1 MIESGWRVSLHAF
14 SHPKCSLLP
23 PPTKCK
29 YLHHISTAAAASSSK
44 TNAASQT
51 VDDDDDDDND
61 CVQQQKQQEQGL
73 RCERDVRFAVGNAFY
88 RSESSLGRDLGVLA
102 AAAHKLEKGSLRV
115 LDAMCGCG
123 VRAMRYIMH
132 SGADFVLANDACK
145 QFMLQNL
152 ERCSVIGSTSILT
165 QSHCLTDHILTAE
178 SSNWKVT
185 HVDANRLLSSRYLA
199 NDYFDLIDVDSFGS
213 SSVCLRSALA
223 AVRHGGL
230 LYVTSTDG
238 VSSGGRRPY
247 NALAAYGAFVRQ
259 MPYCNEIGLRMLI
272 GGVIRDAAMRNLN
285 VSPFFSYYSYHGTVF
300 RVMLRV
306 RQGIMD
312 SLRTAAHVVLLKL
325 YNGKTLVT

>member
-247 NALAAYGAFVRQ
+247 
-259 MPYCNEIGLRMLI
+259 
-272 GGVIRDAAMRNLN
+272 
-285 VSPFFSYYSYHGTVF
+285 
-300 RVMLRV
+300 
-306 RQGIMD
+306 
-312 SLRTAAHVVLLKL
+312 K
-325 YNGKTLVT
+325 